1 MSDLSESS
9 EYDWLTI
16 DTALDALIGIA
27 VALGETFSELWKIFE
42 KQLYKFASGSE
53 SYERNTSVGVIA
65 ECIRAMGPT
74 VTPSTTPLL
83 KILLHR
89 LSDEDAEVK
98 SNAAFA
104 IGLLQEFS
112 TSEAEILKAF
122 NTILSRLEP
131 MLHMD
136 VARAKDNAAGCV
148 ARMILRHPSH
158 MPVEAVL
165 PALVSILPLRE
176 DFEENEPVWRMVLK
190 LYREGNETMQGQ
202 TRALVPVLGKVLGK
216 KPEGQLKEETRNE
229 VVELV
234 KYIAGKEPR
243 LVEGQEGLRVA
254 LGH

>member
-16 DTALDALIGIA
+16 DTALDAIVGMA

-42 KQLYKFASGSE
+42 KQLYKYASGSE
-53 SYERNTSVGVIA
+53 NYERITSVGVIA

-104 IGLLQEFS
+104 LGLLQES
-112 TSEAEILKAF
+112 SSSEAEILKTF
-122 NTILSRLEP
+122 NPILSKLEP

-148 ARMILRHPSH
+148 ARMILRHEDHVPIQ
-158 MPVEAVL
+158 AVL
-165 PALVSILPLRE
+165 PALVQILPLRE
-176 DFEENEPVWRMVLK
+176 DYEENEPVWKMILK
-190 LYREGNETMQGQ
+190 LYQTQNGTMQAQ
-202 TRALVPVLGKVLGK
+202 TGALVPVLAQVLGP
-216 KPEGQLKEETRNE
+216 PEEQLKEGTRAE
-229 VVELV
+229 VLELV
-234 KYIAGKEPR
+234 KYIGSKNPE
-243 LVEGQEGLRVA
+243 LVKRNEVLASAVSG
-254 LGH
+254 